1 MASSGGTLRIADLT
15 VRYGGLTAVD
25 RVSIDVPSGSFV
37 GLIGPN
43 GAGKT
48 TFVDAVTGLTPATGG
63 EVWFDGVRVDG
74 RPAYQRSRIGL
85 ARTFQSLELFEE
97 LTVRENLTAAADNPR
112 WYGPFLDLIWP
123 SVSPLVKRRVDEAL
137 EIMNLTDVADVVV
150 SELPLGL
157 RKLVTIGRALS
168 MDPKVALLDEPAA
181 GLASYETTE
190 LGKALRNVVDNGTTI
205 LMIDH
210 DMGLVLGVCDA
221 VHVLEFGVLIA
232 SGAPAEI
239 RASER
244 VLQAYLGAEEEGDLR
259 VGTS

>member
-1 MASSGGTLRIADLT
+1 LRVTDLT
-15 VRYGGLTAVD
+15 VRYGGLRAVNK
-25 RVSIDVPSGSFV
+25 VSIDVPSGSFV

-48 TFVDAVTGLTPATGG
+48 TFVDAVTGLTPSTG
-63 EVWFDGVRVDG
+63 EVWLDDVRVDG

-112 WYGPFLDLIWP
+112 WYRPAADLIWP
-123 SVSPLVKRRVDEAL
+123 SVRPHVRRRVDEAL
-137 EIMNLTDVADVVV
+137 ETMNLTDVADVLV
-150 SELPLGL
+150 SELSLGQ

-190 LGKALRNVVDNGTTI
+190 LGKALRNIVDNGTTI

-232 SGAPAEI
+232 SGTPAEI

-244 VLQAYLGAEEEGDLR
+244 VLQAYLGAEEEGDLG